1 MLGCINI
8 KSTKHEEHK
17 QPAKIRDKQGHY
29 LKNSYDNT
37 TVTTDSFK

>member
-1 MLGCINI
+1 MFKQIPI
-8 KSTKHEEHK
+8 KNTENHEHK